1 MSSLRFRSSYQVE
14 PLDGKRVFLL
24 NEEQVLIVEN
34 PATTKV
40 AALIDGTRTPA
51 DIMLALSGELAP
63 NQVFLEIAKL
73 QKAGHVVSTP
83 QNGRPTQA
91 FVESWGRATDGF
103 EQAAADFTVAILDTT
118 QTGTAAAIGSALDE
132 VGLSS
137 RVASGIADLGEAG
150 LTVVV
155 VEDYL
160 QDGLAELNQRFHEE
174 GRSWLLVRPFGRT
187 LWVGPRF
194 VPGETGCWE
203 CLADRLSANRQAER
217 YIATKNGTG
226 LPQQKPAGMS
236 PGAPGVVAGLIA
248 TEAFSVAAG
257 LPGALAGEMRTLNV
271 LTMSSATH
279 TLVSQPQCPVSGSR
293 DIQRATSDVKLL
305 PEVASHRR
313 DGGYRVV
320 TPAQT
325 FARLE
330 HHISPLL
337 GAVSHL
343 ESLNN
348 DREGITYSFVAGHNF
363 GMMSDNMELL
373 RGNMRGQSGGKG
385 RTELQAKVSGVCEA
399 LERFSGVWSPD
410 IPEVRSTWQDLDRR
424 ALHPVDVLGFSEA
437 QYAQRHEWNSQPR
450 NRLQRIPN
458 PFEEDREI
466 AFTPAWSLTAQEEV
480 LVPSGLI
487 WFGHPDL
494 REHGYAITD
503 SNGGA
508 AGNTLNEAILQGLC
522 EVYERDAVAL
532 WWFNRVPRP
541 AVDLDSFQDDY
552 IDTMRDFYA
561 SMDREIWVLDLSNDL
576 AVPTFAA
583 VSRRDHEVE
592 DIMVA
597 FGAHPDP
604 DIALFRALTELNQ
617 FLPFIADRDE
627 DGNTIYG
634 VDDAATLEWCK
645 NTTVAGDPWV
655 APDPDAPLVTRDKML
670 RQLPEAMD
678 DLVQYCVEDLE
689 RAGIETVVVN
699 QTRPDI
705 ELAVAKVF
713 APGMRHFWKRTAP
726 GRVYDV
732 PVALGWLDQ
741 PKTED
746 ELNPVGVF
754 F

>member
-1 MSSLRFRSSYQVE
+1 MSALRFRSSFQVE
-14 PLDGKRVFLL
+14 VLEGKRLFLL
-24 NEEQVLIVEN
+24 NEGQTIIVEN
-34 PATTKV
+34 PATVKV
-40 AALIDGTRTPA
+40 AALIDGTRSPA
-51 DIMLALSGELAP
+51 DIMMALSKEMPP
-63 NQVFLEIAKL
+63 NQVFVEIAKL
-73 QKAGHVVSTP
+73 QKAGHVITTP
-83 QNGRPTQA
+83 DTGSAAQTFIEG
-91 FVESWGRATDGF
+91 WGPATDGF
-103 EQAAADFTVAILDTT
+103 SEKAAAFPVAVLDRTE
-118 QTGTAAAIGSALDE
+118 TGTAAALEEALAQP
-132 VGLSS
+132 GLGV
-137 RVASGIADLGEAG
+137 RHVAEADDLGDAA

-160 QDGLAELNQRFHEE
+160 QDGLAELNQRLLDE
-174 GRSWLLVRPFGRT
+174 GRTWMLAKPFGRS

-203 CLADRLSANRQAER
+203 CLADRLVANRQAER
-217 YIATKNGTG
+217 YVAGKRGGG
-226 LPQQKPAGMS
+226 LPRQKPAGLA
-236 PGAPGVVAGLIA
+236 PGAAGMTAGLIA
-248 TEAFSVAAG
+248 TEAFAMAAG
-257 LPGALAGEMRTLNV
+257 LPGALQGELRTLD
-271 LTMSSATH
+271 LTDLSSMNH
-279 TLVSQPQCPVSGSR
+279 TLVNQPQCPVSGS
-293 DIQRATSDVKLL
+293 QEVKRATHEVKLM
-305 PEVASHRR
+305 PEVATHRI

-320 TPAQT
+320 PPTET

-343 ESLNN
+343 ESL
-348 DREGITYSFVAGHNF
+348 DRDHDGITFSFAAGHNF
-363 GMMSDNMELL
+363 GMMRDNMELL

-385 RTELQAKVSGVCEA
+385 RTEIQAKVSGVCEA
-399 LERFSGVWSPD
+399 LERFSGVWTGD
-410 IPEVRSTWQDLDRR
+410 IPEVRSSWQDLTQR
-424 ALHPVDVLGFSEA
+424 ALHPNDVLQFSDTQFAHRE
-437 QYAQRHEWNSQPR
+437 EWNKDPR
-450 NRLQRIPN
+450 NALQLVPK
-458 PFEEDREI
+458 PFDETVQT
-466 AFTPAWSLTAQEEV
+466 AFTRAWSLTKQEEV
-480 LVPSGLI
+480 LVPSGLV

-494 REHGYAITD
+494 HEHFYAVTD

-508 AGNTLNEAILQGLC
+508 SGNTLDEAILQGLC

-532 WWFNRVPRP
+532 WWYNRIPRP
-541 AVDLDSFQDDY
+541 ALDLDSFQDEY
-552 IDTMRDFYA
+552 IDRMRDYYA
-561 SMDREIWVLDLSNDL
+561 TMDREIWVLDLCNDL

-617 FLPFIADRDE
+617 FLPFIDRRDE

-634 VDDAATLEWCK
+634 VDDPATLEWCTT
-645 NTTVAGDPWV
+645 TTVAKDPWV
-655 APDPDAPLVTRDKML
+655 APDPDAPLVTRADVL
-670 RQLPEAMD
+670 RELPETLG
-678 DLVQYCVEDLE
+678 DLVQYCVDDLD

-713 APGMRHFWKRTAP
+713 APGMRHFWKRTGA

-732 PVALGWLDQ
+732 PVALGWLDA
-741 PKTED
+741 PKSEA

>member
-14 PLDGKRVFLL
+14 PLDGKRLFLL
-24 NEEQVLIVEN
+24 NEEQVIIVEN

-51 DIMLALSGELAP
+51 DIMLALGSEMPP

-73 QKAGHVVSTP
+73 QKAGHVVTTP
-83 QNGRPTQA
+83 DTGNPAQA

-103 EQAAADFTVAILDTT
+103 AQAATDFTVAVLDETG
-118 QTGTAAAIGSALDE
+118 TGTAAAIQQALE
-132 VGLSS
+132 QVG
-137 RVASGIADLGEAG
+137 VSGRHVQGVDDLGEADF
-150 LTVVV
+150 TVVV

-160 QDGLAELNQRFHEE
+160 QENLAELNRRFHDEK
-174 GRSWLLVRPFGRT
+174 RSWMLARPFGRT
-187 LWVGPRF
+187 IWVGPRF

-203 CLADRLSANRQAER
+203 CLSDRLSANRQAER

-226 LPQQKPAGMS
+226 LPRQKPAGLA
-236 PGAPGVVAGLIA
+236 PGATGVLAGLVA
-248 TEAFSVAAG
+248 TEVFSVSAG
-257 LPGALAGEMRTLNV
+257 LEGALLGEMRTLNV
-271 LTMSSATH
+271 LNMSSSSH
-279 TLVSQPQCPVSGSR
+279 TLVSQPQCPVSGST
-293 DIQRATSDVKLL
+293 DIKRPTNDVKLM
-305 PEVASHRR
+305 PEIASHRV

-410 IPEVRSTWQDLDRR
+410 IPEVRSTWQDLSQR
-424 ALHPVDVLGFSEA
+424 ALHPTDMLGFSET
-437 QYAQRHEWNSQPR
+437 QYASRHDWNSQPR
-450 NRLQRIPN
+450 NRLQRIPS
-458 PFEEDREI
+458 PFDETREI
-466 AFTPAWSLTAQEEV
+466 AFTKAWSLTHEEEV
-480 LVPSGLI
+480 LVPSGMI

-494 REHGYAITD
+494 QEHGYAITD

-508 AGNTLNEAILQGLC
+508 AGNTLDEAILQGLC

-532 WWFNRVPRP
+532 WWFNRVARP
-541 AVDLDSFQDDY
+541 AVDLDSFQDEY
-552 IDTMRDFYA
+552 IDRMKAFYA
-561 SMDREIWVLDLSNDL
+561 TMDREIWVLDLSNDL

-627 DGNTIYG
+627 EGNTVYG

-645 NTTVAGDPWV
+645 TTTVAKDSWV
-655 APDPDAPLVTRDKML
+655 APDPDAPLVTRDQLL
-670 RQLPEAMD
+670 RPLPEAMD
-678 DLVQYCVEDLE
+678 ELVRYCVDDLE

-713 APGMRHFWKRTAP
+713 APGMRHFWKRTGP

-732 PVALGWLDQ
+732 PVALGWLDR

>member
-40 AALIDGTRTPA
+40 ASLIDGTRTPA

>member
-14 PLDGKRVFLL
+14 PLDGKRLFLL
-24 NEEQVLIVEN
+24 NEEQVIIVEN

-40 AALIDGTRTPA
+40 AALIDGSRTPA
-51 DIMLALSGELAP
+51 DIMLALSQEMAP

-73 QKAGHVVSTP
+73 QKAGHVVTAP
-83 QNGRPTQA
+83 DTGNPGQA

-103 EQAAADFTVAILDTT
+103 AQAATDFAVAVLDETG
-118 QTGTAAAIGSALDE
+118 TGTAAAIQQALDQ
-132 VGLSS
+132 VGI
-137 RVASGIADLGEAG
+137 SGRHAQGPDDLGDAAF
-150 LTVVV
+150 TVVV

-160 QDGLAELNQRFHEE
+160 HDELAELNARFHEE
-174 GRSWLLVRPFGRT
+174 KRSWMLAKPFGRT
-187 LWVGPRF
+187 IWVGPRF

-217 YIATKNGTG
+217 YIATKKGTG
-226 LPQQKPAGMS
+226 LPKQKPAGLS
-236 PGAPGVVAGLIA
+236 PGAPGVLAGLVA
-248 TEAFSVAAG
+248 TEVFSVAAG
-257 LPGALAGEMRTLNV
+257 LGGALLGEMRTLNV
-271 LTMSSATH
+271 LNLSSSTH
-279 TLVSQPQCPVSGSR
+279 TLVSQPQCPVSGST
-293 DIQRATSDVKLL
+293 DIQRPTNDVKLM
-305 PEVASHRR
+305 PEIASHRV

-410 IPEVRSTWQDLDRR
+410 IPEVRSTWQDLSQR
-424 ALHPVDVLGFSEA
+424 ALHPKDMLQFSEA
-437 QYAQRHEWNSQPR
+437 QYASRHEWNGQPR

-458 PFEEDREI
+458 PFDETREI
-466 AFTPAWSLTAQEEV
+466 SFTKAWSLSREEEV
-480 LVPSGLI
+480 LVPSGMI

-494 REHGYAITD
+494 KDHGYAITD

-508 AGNTLNEAILQGLC
+508 AGNTLDEAILQGLC

-532 WWFNRVPRP
+532 WWFNRVARP
-541 AVDLDSFQDDY
+541 AVDLDSFQDEY
-552 IDTMRDFYA
+552 IDRMRAFYA
-561 SMDREIWVLDLSNDL
+561 TMDREIWVLDLSNDL

-627 DGNTIYG
+627 DGNTVYG

-645 NTTVAGDPWV
+645 NTTVAKDSWV
-655 APDPDAPLVTRDKML
+655 APDPDAPLVTRDQLL
-670 RQLPEAMD
+670 RPIPEAMD
-678 DLVQYCVEDLE
+678 DLVRYCVDDLD

-732 PVALGWLDQ
+732 PVALGWLDR
-741 PKTED
+741 PKSED